1 MWAWKRVVNTPAE
14 WRNVSSYDL
23 VCIAHHSLLPR
34 AAELAAHI
42 AARYRDQCRWWSA
55 NESTLAHEEADDR
68 LRDTDLI
75 VTVGGDGT
83 ILRGMHAA
91 SLHGI
96 PVLGVNMGRV
106 GFMSEIDSSEALEAI
121 EWYLEGNG
129 RIDERLML
137 EATLESGEGE
147 SLHAVNDVTV
157 HRGAELRMIEVKAL
171 VDDVELSTYRGDG
184 LIAATST
191 GSTSYTLQLGGPV
204 IAPNSPVFL
213 LKPIAGHM
221 SQFGGVVLDSGSELK
236 LTLSATENAILTV
249 DGYISRT
256 IRDGDMVRLSRS
268 ERSAKFLRRG
278 PKSAFWEG
286 LSHRLGMRIGAV
298 RRGEESSS

>member
-1 MWAWKRVVNTPAE
+1 MSQN
-14 WRNVSSYDL
+14 SYEA
-23 VCIAHHSLLPR
+23 VCIAHHSLLPQ
-34 AAELAAHI
+34 AAELAERI
-42 AARYRDQCRWWSA
+42 VERYQDHCRWWAA
-55 NESTLAHEEADDR
+55 NEMTLAHEEADDR

-106 GFMSEIDSSEALEAI
+106 GFMSEIDSRDALEGI
-121 EWYLEGNG
+121 EWYLQGNG
-129 RIDERLML
+129 RIDERAML
-137 EATLESGEGE
+137 KAALDDEDTET
-147 SLHAVNDVTV
+147 LHALNDVTV
-157 HRGAELRMIEVKAL
+157 HRGAELRVIEVRAI

-184 LIAATST
+184 LVVATST
-191 GSTSYTLQLGGPV
+191 GSTGYTLQLGGPV
-204 IAPNSPVFL
+204 IAPNSSVFL

-221 SQFGGVVLDSGSELK
+221 SQFGGVVLDSTSELV
-236 LTLSATENAILTV
+236 LTLATSANAILTV

-256 IRDGDMVRLSRS
+256 MRDGDTVVLSRS
-268 ERSAKFLRRG
+268 ERSARFLRRG
-278 PKSAFWEG
+278 AKSAFWEG

-298 RRGEESSS
+298 RRGEETSS

>member
-1 MWAWKRVVNTPAE
+1 
-14 WRNVSSYDL
+14 
-23 VCIAHHSLLPR
+23 LPR
-34 AAELAAHI
+34 AAELAAQI
-42 AARYRDQCRWWSA
+42 AEKYKNRCKWWSA

-121 EWYLEGNG
+121 QWYLEGNA

-137 EATLESGEGE
+137 KAVLEGDEEEA
-147 SLHAVNDVTV
+147 LHAVNDVTV
-157 HRGAELRMIEVKAL
+157 HRGAELRMIEVKA
-171 VDDVELSTYRGDG
+171 VIDDVELSTYRGDG
-184 LIAATST
+184 LIVASST

-204 IAPNSPVFL
+204 ISPNSPVFL

-221 SQFGGVVLDSGSELK
+221 SQFGGVVLDSNSELR
-236 LTLSATENAILTV
+236 LMLNASENAILTV

-256 IRDGDMVRLSRS
+256 IRDGDMVRLLRS

-286 LSHRLGMRIGAV
+286 LSHRLGMRIGTV
-298 RRGEESSS
+298 RRGEATSG